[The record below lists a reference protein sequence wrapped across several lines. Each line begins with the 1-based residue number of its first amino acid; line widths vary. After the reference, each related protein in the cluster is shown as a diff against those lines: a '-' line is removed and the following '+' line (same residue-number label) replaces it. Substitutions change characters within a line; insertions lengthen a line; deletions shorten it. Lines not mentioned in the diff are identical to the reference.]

1 MKVSRILLPLQLVIE
16 AVTKLVNSTINRSPL
31 PTPIPVRVQE
41 NNRFALMKS
50 REAERRQQQG
60 I

>member
-1 MKVSRILLPLQLVIE
+1 MKISRILLPLQLVIE
-16 AVTKLVNSTINRSPL
+16 AVTKLVNSTISRSQL
-31 PTPIPVRVQE
+31 PTPVPVRVQE

-50 REAERRQQQG
+50 REAERRQQG

>member
-1 MKVSRILLPLQLVIE
+1 MKISRILLPLQLVIE
-16 AVTKLVNSTINRSPL
+16 AVTKLVNSTVNRSQL

-50 REAERRQQQG
+50 REAERRQQG

>member
-1 MKVSRILLPLQLVIE
+1 MKISRILLPLQLLIE
-16 AVTKLVNSTINRSPL
+16 AVTKLVNSTVNRSQL

-50 REAERRQQQG
+50 REAERRQQG